1 MTIAN
6 GYCGDLGDHV
16 IGLLARP
23 GGTGRS
29 WVDRAAAGCLAGV
42 IVLGSALLWMGV
54 PVAGFWLAA
63 RVAPDGVTAVLSALI
78 AVPVAMAAV
87 GWLLYRA
94 STRYESLR
102 GREERRR
109 GPPAWR
115 VSLSEERASERRRAG
130 GRPLID
136 VAMTVSAAAAV
147 LVLAIWFF
155 FFAELRLSPFP

>member
-1 MTIAN
+1 M
-6 GYCGDLGDHV
+6 
-16 IGLLARP
+16 IGLMAP
-23 GGTGRS
+23 PDETGRT
-29 WVDRAAAGCLAGV
+29 WRERAEAGALAGV
-42 IVLGSALLWMGV
+42 IVLGSAMLWMGV

-94 STRYESLR
+94 SARYELLR
-102 GREERRR
+102 GGEERPR

-130 GRPLID
+130 GRSLID
-136 VAMTVSAAAAV
+136 IAMTVSATAAL
-147 LVLAIWFF
+147 LVLTIWFF
-155 FFAELRLSPFP
+155 FFAEMRLSPFP

>member
-1 MTIAN
+1 
-6 GYCGDLGDHV
+6 
-16 IGLLARP
+16 
-23 GGTGRS
+23 
-29 WVDRAAAGCLAGV
+29 
-42 IVLGSALLWMGV
+42 VLGSGLLWMGV

-78 AVPVAMAAV
+78 AVPVAMATF

-94 STRYESLR
+94 AARYEARR
-102 GREERRR
+102 GGEERRR

-115 VSLSEERASERRRAG
+115 VSLSEERASDRRRAR

-136 VAMTVSAAAAV
+136 VAMTVSATAAV
-147 LVLAIWFF
+147 LVLTIWFF